1 MWGVDWVWGVPMLL
15 ASVAFQVV
23 GLVTIETLLRWSRAR
38 RAKPR
43 SMMNF
48 LWMALLISNAILLLH
63 VLEAIAWAWLYVK
76 LEAID
81 DFPDAMLFSFNAIT
95 SYGHND
101 SQLADKWKLLGAI
114 EAMNGVMIFGL
125 STAFFFSALGH
136 LRDRE
141 GTAEAE
147 LAFLAS
153 TQRR

>member
-15 ASVAFQVV
+15 GSVAFQVV
-23 GLVTIETLLRWSRAR
+23 GLVAIEGLLRWSRAR
-38 RAKPR
+38 RVKPR
-43 SMMNF
+43 TLTNF
-48 LWMALLISNAILLLH
+48 LWMVLLIANGILTLH

-101 SQLADKWKLLGAI
+101 SQLSDKWKLLGAI

-125 STAFFFSALGH
+125 STAFFFNALAH

-141 GTAEAE
+141 KEIA
-147 LAFLAS
+147 
-153 TQRR
+153 